1 MDYHEWAR
9 TLGALGTMSSAF
21 VAVTTYVKAT
31 NKSAKAADE
40 EKANRI
46 RGRLHNI
53 DNVALQLKSILE
65 NGTVFLAAS
74 ASITEEIEAR
84 LPPPTNAKEI
94 SDFLSNSDMLLSV
107 SVVGWHR
114 SPTGAELSKI
124 LFQLQQESLQLT
136 GYSRII
142 GPAIDLLVA
151 SVIDGCSPI
160 FAHRALYALNNS
172 NSPPVSVAA
181 YTTLERSVDCVRV
194 ALQSVMVN
202 YYQSRYSSAVSEICT
217 LIAFIVNRLSS
228 QPDKVLNDF
237 IHSPK
242 VESATRTS
250 ELRQWLRECV
260 NLFDE
265 EERNIISAHIDNIET
280 YISKEYARENLVRQ
294 R

>member
-1 MDYHEWAR
+1 MDFHEWAR

-21 VAVTTYVKAT
+21 VAVTTYVKST
-31 NKSAKAADE
+31 NKSAKANDE

-53 DNVALQLKSILE
+53 NNVALQLKSILE

-74 ASITEEIEAR
+74 ASIAEEIEAR
-84 LPPPTNAKEI
+84 LPPPTDSKEI
-94 SDFLSNSDMLLSV
+94 TDFLSNSDMLLSV
-107 SVVGWHR
+107 AVVGWHR

-136 GYSRII
+136 GYSRIL

-151 SVIDGCSPI
+151 SVLDSCSPI

-172 NSPPVSVAA
+172 NSSPVSVAA
-181 YTTLERSVDCVRV
+181 YSKLERTIDYVRV

-202 YYQSRYSSAVSEICT
+202 YYHSRYSSAVSEICT
-217 LIAFIVNRLSS
+217 LISFVVNKLSLL
-228 QPDKVLNDF
+228 PDKILNNYID
-237 IHSPK
+237 SQK
-242 VESATRTS
+242 VQSATRTA
-250 ELRQWLRECV
+250 ELRQWLRETV
-260 NLFDE
+260 NLFNDQ
-265 EERNIISAHIDNIET
+265 ERNIISALIDNIEV
-280 YISKEYARENLVRQ
+280 YISKEYARENLERQ